1 MYSKET
7 ISSYH
12 PAAWRNL
19 HPTQGWYQPHHLH
32 WQDGTW
38 YIKKKSVS
46 TCHLLQYLFRLC
58 WSMLKIW
65 DHQPSTATRKN
76 TCHADLAAISSVPFH
91 HLPPAFGWKRCPSEW
106 STAWPASFPTQDL
119 DGPFLLDISFSILD
133 LQDISRNQIW
143 RWSPWKTRSR
153 SADCFESPRIKENHV
168 KHLRTS
174 LESLMVERVS
184 QWSSVSIIPFFSAK
198 ALCPF
203 KALTDNRLHRFPP
216 NFNVFFK

>member
-1 MYSKET
+1 MKKSAPYARL
-7 ISSYH
+7 ISTTSF
-12 PAAWRNL
+12 ALAGRNMI
-19 HPTQGWYQPHHLH
+19 HQ
-32 WQDGTW
+32 
-38 YIKKKSVS
+38 KKSVS

-143 RWSPWKTRSR
+143 RLSPWKTRSR
-153 SADCFESPRIKENHV
+153 SADCFESPGIKENHV

-174 LESLMVERVS
+174 LESPMVERVS

-216 NFNVFFK
+216 NFNVFSK